1 MEFLVR
7 GLFEALNLIL
17 KADGEVIEITLR
29 SLAVSSSAVFLAAL
43 IGIPLGALLA
53 LGRFRG
59 RRLAR
64 ALVNTFMGLPPVVVG
79 LVVVLVLARRGPF
92 GSLEL
97 LYSTA
102 GMVLAQ
108 FVIAMPIVAGL
119 TVSALNGLDP
129 GLRLQLLALGA
140 ESMTVARALL
150 WECRQGVYAAVM
162 AAFGRVCAEVGA
174 VMMVGGNIR
183 HSTRVLTT
191 ATVLEARQGN
201 YERAIA
207 LGVILLTL
215 AFVINVLLT
224 SLQEKARAK

>member
-1 MEFLVR
+1 M
-7 GLFEALNLIL
+7 
-17 KADGEVIEITLR
+17 
-29 SLAVSSSAVFLAAL
+29 
-43 IGIPLGALLA
+43 
-53 LGRFRG
+53 
-59 RRLAR
+59 
-64 ALVNTFMGLPPVVVG
+64 
-79 LVVVLVLARRGPF
+79 
-92 GSLEL
+92 
-97 LYSTA
+97 
-102 GMVLAQ
+102 
-108 FVIAMPIVAGL
+108 
-119 TVSALNGLDP
+119 
-129 GLRLQLLALGA
+129 ALGA
-140 ESMTVARALL
+140 EDFAVARALL

-215 AFVINVLLT
+215 AFVVNVLLT